1 MKLEVVKLSDL
12 KPLEK
17 NVRKHNDKQID
28 ELIKSVEQFGQTR
41 AMVIDEDNNI
51 LIGNGLYFAL
61 VKMNREDVQCYRK
74 TGLSET
80 EKKKLILSDNK
91 IYGLG
96 ADDYEEINNYIQEIT
111 GMVDFEIAGYD
122 KFILEQMTA
131 TDEQVEEAISN
142 YGVIT
147 DTKFIQEEPKQE
159 VTNTYVENEPEAKN
173 EPEVKNEPVTMV
185 TETKVGAEKNEK
197 KYIICPSCGEMI
209 YLD

>member
-1 MKLEVVKLSDL
+1 MKLEVVKLNDL

-41 AMVIDEDNNI
+41 AMVIDENNNI
-51 LIGNGLYFAL
+51 LIGNGLYYAL
-61 VKMNREDVQCYRK
+61 LKMNKQDAQCYRK
-74 TGLSET
+74 TGLTET
-80 EKKKLILSDNK
+80 QKKKLILSDNK
-91 IYGLG
+91 IYSLG
-96 ADDYEEINNYIQEIT
+96 SDDYEEINNYIQEIT
-111 GMVDFEIAGYD
+111 GMGDFEIAGYD

-131 TDEQVEEAISN
+131 TDEQVEEAIKD
-142 YGVIT
+142 YGTIT

-159 VTNTYVENEPEAKN
+159 INNTYIEKEPEI
-173 EPEVKNEPVTMV
+173 KNEPVTMV

>member
-1 MKLEVVKLSDL
+1 MKLEVVKLNDL

-61 VKMNREDVQCYRK
+61 LKMNKQDAQCYRK
-74 TGLSET
+74 TGLTET
-80 EKKKLILSDNK
+80 QKKKLILSDNK
-91 IYGLG
+91 IYSLG
-96 ADDYEEINNYIQEIT
+96 SDDYEEINNYIQEIT
-111 GMVDFEIAGYD
+111 KIGDFEIAGYD

-131 TDEQVEEAISN
+131 TDEQVEEAIKD

-147 DTKFIQEEPKQE
+147 DVKFTQEEPKQE
-159 VTNTYVENEPEAKN
+159 VSYTT
-173 EPEVKNEPVTMV
+173 PEVKNKPVTMV

-197 KYIICPSCGEMI
+197 RYIICPSCGEMI

>member
-1 MKLEVVKLSDL
+1 MKLEVVKINDL

-41 AMVIDEDNNI
+41 AMVVDEDNNI

-61 VKMNREDVQCYRK
+61 VKMNKADVQCYRK
-74 TGLSET
+74 TGLSEV

-91 IYGLG
+91 IYSLG
-96 ADDYEEINNYIQEIT
+96 ADNYDEINNYIQEIT
-111 GMVDFEIAGYD
+111 GMGDFEIAGYD

-147 DTKFIQEEPKQE
+147 DVKYTQEDSKQE
-159 VTNTYVENEPEAKN
+159 TSYKEQEIKKEPEIKN
-173 EPEVKNEPVTMV
+173 EQVTMV
-185 TETKVGAEKNEK
+185 TETKVGTEKNEK

>member
-1 MKLEVVKLSDL
+1 MKLDVVKINDL

-41 AMVIDEDNNI
+41 AIVIDEDNNI

-61 VKMNREDVQCYRK
+61 VKMNKADVQCYRK
-74 TGLSET
+74 TGLSEI

-96 ADDYEEINNYIQEIT
+96 SDDYNEINNYIQEIT
-111 GMVDFEIAGYD
+111 AIGDFEIAGYD
-122 KFILEQMTA
+122 KLILEQMTA
-131 TDEQVEEAISN
+131 TDEAIEEAISN

-147 DTKFIQEEPKQE
+147 DVKYTQEEPKQE
-159 VTNTYVENEPEAKN
+159 TSYKEQEIKN
-173 EPEVKNEPVTMV
+173 EPEIKNDPVTMV
-185 TETKVGAEKNEK
+185 TETKVSAEKNEK

>member
-41 AMVIDEDNNI
+41 AIVIDEDNNI

-61 VKMNREDVQCYRK
+61 LKMNREEVQCYRK
-74 TGLSET
+74 TGLSEV

-96 ADDYEEINNYIQEIT
+96 SDDYNEINNYIQEIT
-111 GMVDFEIAGYD
+111 AIGDFEIAGYD

-147 DTKFIQEEPKQE
+147 DVKYTQEEPKQE
-159 VTNTYVENEPEAKN
+159 TSYKEPEIKN
-173 EPEVKNEPVTMV
+173 EQVTMV

>member
-1 MKLEVVKLSDL
+1 MKLEVVKINDL

-17 NVRKHNDKQID
+17 NVRKHNEKQID
-28 ELIKSVEQFGQTR
+28 ELVKSVEQFGQTR

-61 VKMNREDVQCYRK
+61 VKMNKTDVQCYRK
-74 TGLSET
+74 TGLSEV

-91 IYGLG
+91 IYSLG
-96 ADDYEEINNYIQEIT
+96 TDDYNEINNYIQDIT
-111 GMVDFEIAGYD
+111 AIGDFEIAGYD
-122 KFILEQMTA
+122 KLILEQMTA

-147 DTKFIQEEPKQE
+147 DVKYTQEDPKQE
-159 VTNTYVENEPEAKN
+159 TSYKEQEIKN
-173 EPEVKNEPVTMV
+173 EPEIKNKPVTMV
-185 TETKVGAEKNEK
+185 TETKVSAEKNEK

>member
-41 AMVIDEDNNI
+41 AMVIDENNNI

-61 VKMNREDVQCYRK
+61 VKMNKAEAQCYRK
-74 TGLSET
+74 TGLSEV

-111 GMVDFEIAGYD
+111 GTGDFEIAGYD

-159 VTNTYVENEPEAKN
+159 VTNTYVENEPE
-173 EPEVKNEPVTMV
+173 VKNEPVTMV

>member
-61 VKMNREDVQCYRK
+61 VKMNKAEVQCYRK
-74 TGLSET
+74 TGLSEV

-111 GMVDFEIAGYD
+111 GMGDFEIAGYD

-142 YGVIT
+142 YGIIT

-159 VTNTYVENEPEAKN
+159 VTNSYVEK
-173 EPEVKNEPVTMV
+173 EPEVKNESEIKNESVTMV

>member
-1 MKLEVVKLSDL
+1 MKLEVVKINDL

-17 NVRKHNDKQID
+17 NVRKHNEKQID

-41 AMVIDEDNNI
+41 TMVIDEDNNI
-51 LIGNGLYFAL
+51 LIGNGLYYAL
-61 VKMNREDVQCYRK
+61 LKMNREEVQCYRK
-74 TGLSET
+74 TGLSEV

-91 IYGLG
+91 IYSLG
-96 ADDYEEINNYIQEIT
+96 ADDYDEINNYIQEIT
-111 GMVDFEIAGYD
+111 AMGDFEIAGYD

-147 DTKFIQEEPKQE
+147 DVKYTKEEPKQE
-159 VTNTYVENEPEAKN
+159 TSYKEPEI
-173 EPEVKNEPVTMV
+173 KNEPVTMV
-185 TETKVGAEKNEK
+185 TETKVGTEKNEK
-197 KYIICPSCGEMI
+197 KYIICHSCGEMI